1 MYLVQNKYL
10 QAGFQAAVVAERSK
24 AQLHHLR
31 DRWFE
36 PFHGRLSFLY
46 KLNRKS
52 LSPESVKYST
62 KSVKYNVKSI
72 KYNVKSVKYN
82 VKSVKYKLKS
92 VKLLY
97 QTQKYRSQISKVK

>member
-1 MYLVQNKYL
+1 M
-10 QAGFQAAVVAERSK
+10 AERSK

-36 PFHGRLSFLY
+36 PFHGQLSFLY

-52 LSPESVKYST
+52 LSPE
-62 KSVKYNVKSI
+62 SVKYNVKSI

-82 VKSVKYKLKS
+82 VKSVNL
-92 VKLLY
+92 LLY
-97 QTQKYRSQISKVK
+97 QTMKYRLYITDFSQIR